1 MAGLGNLTDGDDNFA
16 MLLSLL
22 KEDLDSN
29 ILSTPSTV
37 VLDNEEA
44 SLFDGQEIPI
54 TTGESLGANNL
65 TPFRTTSRQEIGLK
79 LDVKPQINE
88 SDSIALYIKQEVSG
102 IAGAQLSNTGDLI
115 TTKSEIETTVLAD
128 DGEIL
133 VLGGLIK
140 EDVQESVNKVPL
152 LGDLPILG
160 TLFRS
165 SSKSVTRRN
174 LMVFLRPTILR
185 DSVTTKDLSEEKFN
199 LVRAK
204 QLLKEEQDDN

>member
-1 MAGLGNLTDGDDNFA
+1 M
-16 MLLSLL
+16 
-22 KEDLDSN
+22 
-29 ILSTPSTV
+29 
-37 VLDNEEA
+37 
-44 SLFDGQEIPI
+44 
-54 TTGESLGANNL
+54 
-65 TPFRTTSRQEIGLK
+65 
-79 LDVKPQINE
+79 
-88 SDSIALYIKQEVSG
+88 YIKQEVSG

-140 EDVQESVNKVPL
+140 EDIQESVNKVPL